1 VALFYQTK
9 SEDQV
14 NYTNK
19 HGIKSA
25 STIDAL
31 SHNDYDLKDKP
42 ENVYSCTEIIDAP
55 KKQILARRHKDEII
69 VDIADRFWTMD
80 GSAIHYAIEMS
91 NKTNGANRLSEER
104 LYLRISGDKVA
115 CFTLNDGEQLRD
127 AAWYD
132 ADSIFVSVKFDQ
144 YEEITGT
151 LEDNKRTSVWETIY
165 GLKVS
170 RIQQLNIGA
179 LALRLIGFS
188 VNLLR
193 AVLFLKDWNRRD
205 YKSDIQRNGDA
216 GKYPAI
222 PYYEAEVPP
231 ASIED
236 QIEFMVE
243 RANLH
248 NEMGKLEDDQIPEC
262 TPEERWYRGEAIAV
276 MKVGVQRAKKVF
288 KVGDGVSLETAK
300 QMAGEYMATL
310 MMGDSKGKYVT
321 EHRPGTNQRCL
332 EYCEVRQFC
341 HFGKTL
347 VEAEETEE

>member
-1 VALFYQTK
+1 M
-9 SEDQV
+9 

-31 SHNDYDLKDKP
+31 SHNDYDLKDRP

-55 KKQILARRHKDEII
+55 KKQILARRHKEEIV
-69 VDIADRFWTMD
+69 VDVADRFWTMD

-91 NKTNGANRLSEER
+91 NKANGANRLSEER
-104 LYLRISGDKVA
+104 MYLRIQGNTVT

-127 AAWYD
+127 AAWYNT
-132 ADSIFVSVKFDQ
+132 DSIFVSVKFDQ
-144 YEEITGT
+144 YDDLTGT
-151 LEDNKRTSVWETIY
+151 LEDNKRTSVWEVIY

-179 LALRLIGFS
+179 LALRMIGFS
-188 VNLLR
+188 VTLLR
-193 AVLFLKDWNRRD
+193 AVLFLKDWSRKD
-205 YKSDIQRNGDA
+205 YRNNNS

-231 ASIED
+231 ATIED
-236 QIEFMVE
+236 QTEFMIE

-248 NEMGKLEDDQIPEC
+248 NEMGKLDDDQIPEC
-262 TPEERWYRGEAIAV
+262 TPEERWYRGESVAV
-276 MKVGVQRAKKVF
+276 MKIGVQKAKKVF
-288 KVGDGVSLETAK
+288 KVGNGTTLESAN
-300 QMAGEYMATL
+300 AAAAEYMYSL
-310 MMGDSKGKYVT
+310 MTTDAKGKYVV